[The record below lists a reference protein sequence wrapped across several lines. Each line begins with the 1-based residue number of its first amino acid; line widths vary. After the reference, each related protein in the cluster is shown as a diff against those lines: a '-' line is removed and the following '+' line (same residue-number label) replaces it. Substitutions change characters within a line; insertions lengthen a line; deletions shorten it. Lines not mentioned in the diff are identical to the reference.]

1 MCLLCQAGFTAG
13 FGGNVTIIHCHRCY
27 YNHFSGV
34 QAEPGPG
41 SKYFYFDDQCLW
53 NTVLGHDNTY
63 HGAESYDAGFIYMNS
78 GSLHLGN
85 YNSTTHFNSSVEH
98 PADINQSFS
107 LQVQG
112 KAYIKDLE
120 HGLRR
125 RYFIVTACRQ
135 CLTVLQTA

>member
-1 MCLLCQAGFTAG
+1 MFTPVLWVFDCSIPQLVGFTAG
-13 FGGNVTIIHCHRCY
+13 FGGNVTIIECRKCY

-41 SKYFYFDDQCLW
+41 SKYFNFDDQCLW

-63 HGAESYDAGFIYMNS
+63 HGAESYDSGFIYMNS

-85 YNSTTHFNSSVEH
+85 YNSTTHFNASIEH
-98 PADINQSFS
+98 PADINRSFS

-112 KAYIKDLE
+112 KGYIKELE
-120 HGLRR
+120 HGLHRR
-125 RYFIVTACRQ
+125 
-135 CLTVLQTA
+135 